1 MIGRS
6 LHNYVRAA
14 ESLNLINLKGINLHG
29 RPAPIKTALKIVET
43 KPQDYLLITTGNQ
56 GEHNSVLSRIS
67 RNEYK
72 FAFRREDQVIFSST
86 IIPSPI
92 NKANRHI
99 LETSLKE
106 QGVRIMQ
113 DVHVSGHASREDHRD
128 ILKMLNPEFVAPS
141 HGETERLSSY
151 AALAAEEGY
160 KIGDTCRIMWNG
172 RSLEL

>member
-1 MIGRS
+1 M
-6 LHNYVRAA
+6 
-14 ESLNLINLKGINLHG
+14 
-29 RPAPIKTALKIVET
+29 KIVE
-43 KPQDYLLITTGNQ
+43 KNPEKYLLITTGNQ
-56 GEHNSVLSRIS
+56 GEPNSILSRIA
-67 RNEYK
+67 RNEFK
-72 FAFRREDQVIFSST
+72 FTFRKEDQIIFSST
-86 IIPSPI
+86 VIPSPI
-92 NKANRHI
+92 NRANRHI

-113 DVHVSGHASREDHRD
+113 DVHVSGHAAREDHRD

-160 KIGDTCRIMWNG
+160 RIGDTVRIMWNG